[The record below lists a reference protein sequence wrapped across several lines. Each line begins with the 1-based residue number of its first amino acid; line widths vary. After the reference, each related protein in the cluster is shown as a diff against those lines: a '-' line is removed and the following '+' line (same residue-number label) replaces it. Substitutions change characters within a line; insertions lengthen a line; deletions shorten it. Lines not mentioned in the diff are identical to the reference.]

1 VLRREFG
8 QKQRN
13 IKTCAPGS
21 RRWSGIWRHST
32 PRLLAGAGAAHAVGL
47 GGIWLGSIS
56 HFALVEVSLARIC
69 SHAHSSGRER
79 RKI

>member
-1 VLRREFG
+1 
-8 QKQRN
+8 
-13 IKTCAPGS
+13 
-21 RRWSGIWRHST
+21 
-32 PRLLAGAGAAHAVGL
+32 L